1 MRGDLGVCA
10 CRCGGSAV
18 RSDEVRGRPSAC
30 RCGKRPQAERW
41 SVSERVRYIE
51 GSRSVTHIVD
61 ELAFGLGHGGKNLYP
76 LVGRHEPGFIQIR

>member
-1 MRGDLGVCA
+1 MRFAVDHLRVDAVNGRKL
-10 CRCGGSAV
+10 RGG
-18 RSDEVRGRPSAC
+18 RSVNGFAIS
-30 RCGKRPQAERW
+30 
-41 SVSERVRYIE
+41 E